1 MKKILLLLTI
11 SIALMTKSNG
21 QCPDGRFLNKTFAVD
36 TIKDIQYGSNTRAS
50 GVGTENLLMDIYVP
64 RADTMAHRPMIIFAH
79 GGSFIGGD
87 RRTSDM
93 ILICNELAERGY
105 VTASIEYR
113 LESPSSIGNTQK
125 MVTEVIRS
133 QQDGK
138 AAVRFFRK
146 DAATLDAYK
155 VDTTQIFFGGT
166 SAGGILALHL
176 AYMNDSDPL
185 PANWVTWAN
194 GIGGIEGTSG
204 NPGHSSDVKAIVT
217 FAGGIGDT
225 NWMNPGNVP
234 WIDFHSVNDAT
245 VPDGTG
251 YPLGIPTLPLISGGR
266 DMNLRAIHNNQNHQ
280 YFQFP
285 GTAHPPFADGV
296 SATWDTIENRTARF
310 LYNNLECN
318 PDKYVGISNTPNDQ
332 LLVQVSIFPNPVSNV
347 IQLDMPV
354 TSSSYQINISNSVG
368 STVYTSK
375 TLDGEHQEIDLS
387 AIQSGMYFVTIE
399 FTNKKY
405 ANRSIKIIVE

>member
-1 MKKILLLLTI
+1 MKKNLLLI
-11 SIALMTKSNG
+11 SVISLFSIITKA
-21 QCPDGRFLNKTFAVD
+21 QCPTGRYIDKTFAVD
-36 TIKDIQYGSNTRAS
+36 TIKNVLYGSNTKAS
-50 GVGTENLLMDIYVP
+50 GSGTENLLMDIYVP
-64 RADTMAHRPMIIFAH
+64 RADTMAHRPMIIYAH

-93 ILICNELAERGY
+93 TLICHTLAARGY

-113 LESPSSIGNTQK
+113 LESPINLGNTQK

-138 AAVRFFRK
+138 AAIRFFRK
-146 DAATLDAYK
+146 DASSLDAYRI
-155 VDTTQIFFGGT
+155 DSTQIFFGGT

-185 PANWVTWAN
+185 PTNWVTWAN
-194 GIGGIEGTSG
+194 SIGGIEGTSG
-204 NPGHSSDVKAIVT
+204 NPGHSSAAKAIVT
-217 FAGGIGDT
+217 YAGGIGDT
-225 NWMNPGNVP
+225 NWMNPGEVP
-234 WIDFHSVNDAT
+234 WADFHSVNDAT

-251 YPLGIPTLPLISGGR
+251 YPLGIPTLPSISGGR

-280 YFQFP
+280 YFQFL
-285 GTAHPPFADGV
+285 GTAHPPFADGL

-375 TLDGEHQEIDLS
+375 TLEGEHQEIELS

-405 ANRSIKIIVE
+405 ANRSTKIIIE